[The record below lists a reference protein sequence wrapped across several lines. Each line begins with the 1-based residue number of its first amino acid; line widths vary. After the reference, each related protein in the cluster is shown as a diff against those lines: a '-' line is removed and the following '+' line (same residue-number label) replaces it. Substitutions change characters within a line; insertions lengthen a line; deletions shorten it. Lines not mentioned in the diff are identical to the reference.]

1 MEKRH
6 FNEAERLIYK
16 QGGQRSHA
24 KLQQLERRGTV
35 HVVYSKLLSLSIV
48 HVHVIGSRR
57 ERRGP
62 RFSVCS
68 HEFI

>member
-48 HVHVIGSRR
+48 HVIGSRR

-68 HEFI
+68 HGFK